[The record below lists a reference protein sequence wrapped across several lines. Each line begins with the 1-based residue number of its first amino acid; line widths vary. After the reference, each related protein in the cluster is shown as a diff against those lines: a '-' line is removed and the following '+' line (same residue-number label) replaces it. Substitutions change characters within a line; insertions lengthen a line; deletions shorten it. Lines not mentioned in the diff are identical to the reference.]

1 MHLRGLMQVSCAALM
16 QLSGSCVL
24 APLATILWRQRQRGE
39 SLRDGMGR
47 VNLKRGC

>member
-16 QLSGSCVL
+16 QLNGSCFL